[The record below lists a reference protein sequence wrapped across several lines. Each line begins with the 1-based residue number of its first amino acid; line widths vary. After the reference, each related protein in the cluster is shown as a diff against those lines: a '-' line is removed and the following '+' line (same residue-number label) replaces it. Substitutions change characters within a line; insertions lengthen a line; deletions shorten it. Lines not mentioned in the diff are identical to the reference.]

1 MSSEL
6 LPLEWLPGS
15 YTIVQLAADAEMPEW
30 ALNAPGMVS
39 ITRTASELSIVVGEE
54 HVPDD
59 IEVSDS
65 GWVALRIT
73 GAIDFSQSGIL
84 SKLIEPLA
92 AEEISIFAISTY
104 ETDIL
109 LTKGASTIATR
120 QVLSQVAD
128 VSNL

>member
-1 MSSEL
+1 MTTEL
-6 LPLEWLPGS
+6 LPLEWLPGK
-15 YTIVQLAADAEMPEW
+15 YIIVQLAPDAVIPDW
-30 ALNAPGMVS
+30 ALNATGMFS
-39 ITRTASELSIVVGEE
+39 ITRTTSELSIVVGEDS
-54 HVPDD
+54 VPEDV
-59 IEVSDS
+59 EVSDS
-65 GWVALRIT
+65 GWVALRIA

-92 AEEISIFAISTY
+92 KEEISIFAISTY

>member
-6 LPLEWLPGS
+6 LPLEWLPGK
-15 YTIVQLAADAEMPEW
+15 YTIVQLAPDSPLPEW
-30 ALNAPGMVS
+30 VSNASGMTS
-39 ITRTASELSIVVGEE
+39 ITRTPTEVSIVIGEE
-54 HVPDD
+54 FVPDD
-59 IEVSDS
+59 VEVADS
-65 GWVALRIT
+65 GWVALRIA
-73 GAIDFSQSGIL
+73 GVLDFSQSGIL

-109 LTKGASTIATR
+109 LTKGASAIATR
-120 QVLSQVAD
+120 QALSQVAD

>member
-6 LPLEWLPGS
+6 LPLEWLPGT
-15 YTIVQLAADAEMPEW
+15 YTIVRLSPDAQPPEW
-30 ALNAPGMVS
+30 ALNAPGMMS
-39 ITRTASELSIVVGEE
+39 ITRTTSELSIVVGEE
-54 HVPDD
+54 FVPEDV
-59 IEVSDS
+59 EVSDS
-65 GWVALRIT
+65 GWVALRISGT
-73 GAIDFSQSGIL
+73 IDFSQSGIL

-92 AEEISIFAISTY
+92 AEEISAFAISTY